1 MNVNHGKKAG
11 PDHEP
16 EGRGALVG
24 AQSGP
29 TVLRIALGAQLR
41 KYRDASGLTTAEAAE
56 VIRATHSKISRLE
69 RGRTTARQ
77 RDVADLLTL
86 YGVTDEAERDKLL
99 ELTREASV
107 PGWWQQYNDILPR
120 WLELYIGLEKAASII
135 RSYEM
140 QFIHGLLQTED
151 YARAVILISNASA
164 PTEEVERRV
173 SLRMQR
179 QRLLTQPDAPDFWAV
194 LDEAALRRPPDG
206 RAVTRAQLEHLL
218 DITDLPNVTL
228 QIIPFKAGPH
238 PAAGGP
244 FTILR
249 FPEPDLPDVVYLEQ
263 LSSAQYLDQPDDVMT
278 YLTVMNQLCVQAAN
292 GSASRDL
299 LRALLKET

>member
-1 MNVNHGKKAG
+1 MNVNHGKQAG
-11 PDHEP
+11 PGYEP

-77 RDVADLLTL
+77 RDVADLLNL

-218 DITDLPNVTL
+218 EITDLPNVTL
-228 QIIPFKAGPH
+228 QIIPFKAG
-238 PAAGGP
+238 
-244 FTILR
+244 
-249 FPEPDLPDVVYLEQ
+249 
-263 LSSAQYLDQPDDVMT
+263 
-278 YLTVMNQLCVQAAN
+278 
-292 GSASRDL
+292 
-299 LRALLKET
+299 